1 MAVENYI
8 QSLLR
13 DVPDFPKPGI
23 IFKDITPLLADPI
36 ARKRV
41 VDDIALHFAKQH
53 VEAIAAVEARGF
65 IFGSLLAEALN
76 VPFIPVRKSGK
87 LPYHKIHEEYAL
99 EYGTASIEMHVDAFS
114 KGTRVLIHD
123 DLLATGGTATA
134 AGNMIERIGGVVMG
148 YSFII
153 NLAFLPG
160 EQLLFNRFGVKPHYL
175 VTYN

>member
-1 MAVENYI
+1 MVVENYI
-8 QSLLR
+8 QALLR

-23 IFKDITPLLADPI
+23 IFKDITPLLADPA
-36 ARKRV
+36 ARKKV
-41 VDDIALHFAKQH
+41 IEEISEHFSKQN
-53 VEAIAAVEARGF
+53 VQAVAAVEARGF
-65 IFGSLLAEALN
+65 IFGALLADALE

-87 LPYHKIHEEYAL
+87 LPYHKIQEEYSL
-99 EYGTASIEMHVDAFS
+99 EYGTASIEMHVDAFE
-114 KGTRVLIHD
+114 KGTRVLVHD

-134 AGNMIERIGGVVMG
+134 AGNMIEKLGGIVVG

-160 EQLLFNRFGVKPHYL
+160 EKLLFDRFGIKPHYL